1 MASAA
6 SMVLIAAEERA
17 RRVAVLRKDIAAGRV
32 TRARAQADE
41 LLWFEIEM
49 WARRAA
55 GEPEGSRYGLPAD
68 FDALLKTAEATY
80 GAARKA
86 NAPEAKWVG
95 LRDLFHWLTLHRMS
109 KLPRAEALAA

>member
-1 MASAA
+1 MPKASEIAT
-6 SMVLIAAEERA
+6 IAADERA

-49 WARRAA
+49 WARRCA
-55 GEPEGSRYGLPAD
+55 GEAEGSRYGLPSD

-80 GAARKA
+80 LAARKA

-109 KLPRAEALAA
+109 RLPVAEALAA